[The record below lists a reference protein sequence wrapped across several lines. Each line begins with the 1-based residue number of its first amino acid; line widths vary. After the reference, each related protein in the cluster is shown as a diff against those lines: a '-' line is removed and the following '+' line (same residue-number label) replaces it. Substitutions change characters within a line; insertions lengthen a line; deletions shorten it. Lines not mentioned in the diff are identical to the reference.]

1 MRNFSARVNKQR
13 KQKNMDNAEIKTNE
27 YARLMRLEIS
37 QKVYAVFR
45 DLDIN
50 ADNLLSV
57 EECRLDRIVFSKDG
71 IFCHVR
77 RFGNPSREVVLP
89 QENVYCTSS
98 GAIFRALEVNG
109 NLPQTEN
116 AREGNCDE

>member
-1 MRNFSARVNKQR
+1 MNKQR

-37 QKVYAVFR
+37 QTAYAVFK

-50 ADNLLSV
+50 GNNLLSV
-57 EECRLDRIVFSKDG
+57 EECRLNRIVFSKEG

-77 RFGNPSREVVLP
+77 RFGSPTREVVLAYG
-89 QENVYCTSS
+89 NVYCTSS
-98 GAIFRALEVNG
+98 SAIRRALEANG
-109 NLPQTEN
+109 INS
-116 AREGNCDE
+116 